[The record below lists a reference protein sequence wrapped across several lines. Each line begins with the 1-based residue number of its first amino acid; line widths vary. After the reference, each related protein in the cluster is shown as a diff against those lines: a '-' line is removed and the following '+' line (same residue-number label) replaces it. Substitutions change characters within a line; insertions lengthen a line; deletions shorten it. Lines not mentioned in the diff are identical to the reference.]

1 MQLSNF
7 TGKTVA
13 IMVASGFDEDM
24 FIAIQRA
31 MMSVNA
37 KLRVL
42 SRRFDAV
49 DNTCRRL

>member
-37 KLRVL
+37 NFASSPVMQG
-42 SRRFDAV
+42 
-49 DNTCRRL
+49 